1 MPSQQTRKFIAKALA
16 HDSETCVMALHV
28 IHGPVAKAAPADL
41 YLETLRALFAPKRLI
56 PIFLVTFSLI
66 MLQERM
72 SRTVSSIVIGFLMCA
87 AFVLIAP
94 AAWRYVEPMVLG
106 RSEGATALTSLLG
119 AVSYGALGIAV
130 VSLLGVAVPHY
141 FSIAITLLTTPAS
154 LVVCVALFWVGG
166 WGLAR
171 DIEMELQ
178 MAHEKARSEEL
189 QKVAKHAELLALR
202 QHLDPHFL
210 FNTLNA
216 IAEWCRDDPRVAERA
231 ILELGSVLR
240 TVMQAIKK
248 PLWPLEDELNLM
260 LHVFSLHSIRDP
272 ERFSV
277 VTELDPALRE
287 ISVPPMLLLP
297 LAENAMKHG
306 PESGHRGEVIVR
318 SRAREG
324 SVEIELSNPGPFAG
338 RRVGGEGLSHVE
350 ERLKLVYDAK
360 ASLSIE
366 PAGEVRT
373 IARVVFPREQT
384 PGAKP

>member
-1 MPSQQTRKFIAKALA
+1 M
-16 HDSETCVMALHV
+16 V
-28 IHGPVAKAAPADL
+28 PVARAALGDL
-41 YLETLRALFAPKRLI
+41 YFETLKALFAPKRLV
-56 PIFLVTFSLI
+56 PILLVTFSLI

-72 SRTVSSIVIGFLMCA
+72 SRTVSSIVLGFLMCTS
-87 AFVLIAP
+87 FVLIAP
-94 AAWRYVEPMVLG
+94 AAWRFFEPMVLG
-106 RSEGATALTSLLG
+106 RSEGANALTSIMGALL
-119 AVSYGALGIAV
+119 YGALGIAV
-130 VSLLGVAVPHY
+130 VALLGVAVPRY

-178 MAHEKARSEEL
+178 MAFEKARSDEL

-248 PLWPLEDELNLM
+248 PLWPLEDELDLA

-272 ERFSV
+272 ERFTIV
-277 VTELDPALRE
+277 KELDPQLGE
-287 ISVPPMLLLP
+287 VCVPPMLLLP

-306 PESGHRGEVIVR
+306 PESGHRGEIILR
-318 SRAREG
+318 SRVHDG
-324 SVEIELSNPGPFAG
+324 SIEIELSNPGPFTG
-338 RRVGGEGLSHVE
+338 RRAGGEGLSHVE
-350 ERLKLVYDAK
+350 ERLKLVYNSGAG
-360 ASLSIE
+360 ASLHIAAESE
-366 PAGEVRT
+366 NRT
-373 IARVVFPREQT
+373 IARVVFPR
-384 PGAKP
+384 KPS